1 MAGKASIKGVS
12 SDEEISA
19 GAVYFVQDAR
29 IIPND
34 GSLYLLC
41 GHYML
46 KLKVPFITI
55 RMKNQLFVKFITI
68 KRI

>member
-34 GSLYLLC
+34 ESLYLLC

-46 KLKVPFITI
+46 KLKVAFITI
-55 RMKNQLFVKFITI
+55 RMKNQLIVKFITI